1 MGSLASTIELAVV
14 VPCFNERDNVALLVE
29 KLETA
34 LFAYFFIPGPGVGPA
49 SHFQNPPK
57 AG

>member
-34 LFAYFFIPGPGVGPA
+34 LFAHFFYSRAKDQQMTGAITA
-49 SHFQNPPK
+49 
-57 AG
+57 